1 MLDSASRAGA
11 PAGHGTGAGPESIT
25 TGQIMGSHLSTTVAE
40 GLAFMQIVDGRK
52 VDSLSGER
60 IDVACPSDG
69 KVFASI
75 PASGSADVDTAV
87 KAAQTAFSEGPWS
100 RMPAFERGRLLTRL
114 FNLIGEHG
122 DELAALESRD
132 TGKPVRQGK
141 ADVAATMRY
150 YEFYGGAADKMHGD
164 TIPFLNGYTALTLRE
179 PHGVVAGII
188 PWNYPLQILARVAGA
203 ALAMGNT
210 LVVKP
215 AEDASLSTIR
225 IAELALEAG
234 FPAGVFNVITGYGAE
249 AGAALSAHPL
259 VDYVTFTGSPL
270 TGTRIQQAAAVNNRG
285 VTMELGGKSPQI
297 VFADADLDAALPVL
311 VNAIIQNGGQTCS
324 AGSRVLIEK
333 PVYEAVATALEE
345 RFSKLVAGP
354 HDADLDLGP
363 MINRK
368 QMERVTGY
376 VAAAEE
382 AGIPVLARGSV
393 HADAPAGGYYA
404 PPVLFGSV
412 DPQAAIA
419 QEEVFGPVLSLF
431 AFDGEEEAIRLAN
444 STEYGLVAGVWTRD
458 GARQHRV
465 AKRVRAGQVFV
476 NGYGAG
482 GGIELPF
489 GGFKKSGHGREKGFE
504 ALFDMSATKTIVFNH
519 G

>member
-1 MLDSASRAGA
+1 M
-11 PAGHGTGAGPESIT
+11 
-25 TGQIMGSHLSTTVAE
+25 GQHLSRTISE
-40 GLAFMQIVDGRK
+40 GRAFMQLVGGRA

-60 IDVACPSDG
+60 IDVVCPSDG

-75 PASGSADVDTAV
+75 PAAGEGDVDLAV
-87 KAAQTAFSEGPWS
+87 RAARRAFDDGPWA
-100 RMPAFERGRLLTRL
+100 RMPAVERGRLLTKL
-114 FNLIGEHG
+114 GLLVEKNGT
-122 DELAALESRD
+122 ELAALESRD
-132 TGKPVRQGK
+132 TGKPVRQGR
-141 ADVAATMRY
+141 ADVTATMRY
-150 YEFYGGAADKMHGD
+150 YEFYGGAADKIHGD
-164 TIPFLNGYTALTLRE
+164 TIPFLDGYTALTLRE

-210 LVVKP
+210 LVAKP
-215 AEDASLSTIR
+215 AEDASLTTIR

-234 FPAGVFNVITGYGAE
+234 FPEGVFNVVTGYGRD

-259 VDYVTFTGSPL
+259 VDYVTFTGSPG
-270 TGTRIQQAAAVNNRG
+270 TGAAIQKAAAGNNRG

-297 VFADADLDAALPVL
+297 VFADADIGAALPVL

-324 AGSRVLIEK
+324 AGSRVLVERA
-333 PVYEAVATALEE
+333 VYDEVAEGLTE
-345 RFSKLVAGP
+345 RFSELVAGP
-354 HDADLDLGP
+354 HDADLDLGSL
-363 MINRK
+363 INPRQK
-368 QMERVTGY
+368 QT
-376 VAAAEE
+376 VAAMVSDAED
-382 AGIPVLARGSV
+382 AGCEILARGSI
-393 HADAPAGGYYA
+393 HADAPEGGFYYA
-404 PPVLFGSV
+404 PALIAAK
-412 DPQAAIA
+412 DPMLTIA
-419 QEEVFGPVLSLF
+419 QEEVFGPVLTLL
-431 AFDGEEEAIRLAN
+431 AFDDEVDAIRIAN
-444 STEYGLVAGVWTRD
+444 GTEYGLVAGIWTRD

-504 ALFDMSATKTIVFNH
+504 ALYDMSATKTVVFNH

>member
-1 MLDSASRAGA
+1 
-11 PAGHGTGAGPESIT
+11 
-25 TGQIMGSHLSTTVAE
+25 MGSHLSTTVAE
-40 GLAFMQIVDGRK
+40 GLAVMNLVDGK
-52 VDSLSGER
+52 AVDALSGVR
-60 IDVACPSDG
+60 IDVVCPSDG

-75 PASGSADVDTAV
+75 PASGAADVDRAV
-87 KAAQTAFSEGPWS
+87 EAARRAFDTGPWG
-100 RMPAFERGRLLTRL
+100 RMPAFERGRCLTRL
-114 FNLIGEHG
+114 FRLVETHG

-150 YEFYGGAADKMHGD
+150 YEFYGGAGDKIHGD
-164 TIPFLNGYTALTLRE
+164 TIPFLPGYTALTLRE

-215 AEDASLSTIR
+215 AEDASLTTVR
-225 IAELALEAG
+225 IAQLALEAG
-234 FPAGVFNVITGYGAE
+234 IPEGVFNVVTGYGRD
-249 AGAALSAHPL
+249 AGAALSAHPE

-270 TGTRIQQAAAVNNRG
+270 TGTAIQQAAAVNNRG

-297 VFADADLDAALPVL
+297 VFADANLEAALPVL

-324 AGSRVLIEK
+324 AGSRILIEK
-333 PVYEAVATALEE
+333 PIYAEVAAALAE
-345 RFSKLVAGP
+345 RFAKLTAGP
-354 HDADLDLGP
+354 HQADLDLGP
-363 MINRK
+363 LINARQK
-368 QMERVTGY
+368 ERVAGF

-382 AGIPVLARGSV
+382 AGIPVLARGRIA
-393 HADAPAGGYYA
+393 ADAPAGGYYFA
-404 PPVLFGSV
+404 PALFGAV
-412 DPQAAIA
+412 DPGAAIA

-431 AFDGEEEAIRLAN
+431 PFEGEEEAVALAN
-444 STEYGLVAGVWTRD
+444 GTEFGLVASVWTRD
-458 GARQHRV
+458 GGRQHRV
-465 AKRVRAGQVFV
+465 ARRVRAGQVFV

-489 GGFKKSGHGREKGFE
+489 GGFRKSGHGREKGFE
-504 ALFDMSATKTIVFNH
+504 ALYDMSATKTVVFNH